1 MLKPSLR
8 SAYFRRLA
16 LLSLSCFSWISSAAA
31 SPVLLA
37 GSGSEKVHS
46 TDITLMQKDGKS
58 VVSILPDYQG
68 PLSSFAVIIPVSK
81 DVSAEQV
88 STLKREFVDRVAL
101 VSAPKFAEFWE
112 MDPCDTEELEQ
123 DWQRDMTAKA
133 NTGFLGVMQ
142 TEPSKKVAKEM
153 LLDLKA
159 KTKDGEYKEIVVG
172 TSDEIKAWLKK
183 KTYVLPPG
191 GEENLNS
198 YGAAGYNFVALD
210 VDVNRVELV
219 GGDRAQLSPIR
230 FFTSATIST
239 LPTRFGLP
247 SAAKE
252 QELLIYTFVPEKR
265 MQVTNYPT
273 LPAPTNLRVVT
284 EYEEKPGSSFNLKEK
299 VGEFYA
305 ALHDRFLQKHP
316 GSFLLEYAFP
326 ADTCGQPCTTEPLL
340 PHELLSLG
348 ADVFEADLPEA
359 VRRPKAPEPTE
370 EEEEKLKAILAEKQ
384 TPKEKKEAKEI
395 WAADREELVARK
407 GLLERNQYILSRL
420 HYRYAAAA
428 MPKDVELGPAA
439 PLEGGIALP
448 AGEFGESDTSVK
460 EAAKNEFQSRYNG
473 VFPNKVVV
481 KCEAPKPHRWGKA
494 PRSYR
499 GLRKIWV
506 AEDLS
511 RRNRSRVKLE
521 GAVLSTVADL
531 DLAGSAAK
539 KEAES
544 AVATTAATEEK
555 KDGGCGCTSTRSTP
569 SSLGAVLG
577 LAALG
582 LVQLRRRRLS

>member
-68 PLSSFAVIIPVSK
+68 PLSSFAVIIPVPK

-88 STLKREFVDRVAL
+88 STLKRECVDRVAL

-198 YGAAGYNFVALD
+198 YGAAGYNFV
-210 VDVNRVELV
+210 R
-219 GGDRAQLSPIR
+219 S
-230 FFTSATIST
+230 
-239 LPTRFGLP
+239 
-247 SAAKE
+247 
-252 QELLIYTFVPEKR
+252 
-265 MQVTNYPT
+265 
-273 LPAPTNLRVVT
+273 
-284 EYEEKPGSSFNLKEK
+284 EE
-299 VGEFYA
+299 
-305 ALHDRFLQKHP
+305 
-316 GSFLLEYAFP
+316 
-326 ADTCGQPCTTEPLL
+326 
-340 PHELLSLG
+340 
-348 ADVFEADLPEA
+348 
-359 VRRPKAPEPTE
+359 RR
-370 EEEEKLKAILAEKQ
+370 
-384 TPKEKKEAKEI
+384 
-395 WAADREELVARK
+395 
-407 GLLERNQYILSRL
+407 
-420 HYRYAAAA
+420 
-428 MPKDVELGPAA
+428 
-439 PLEGGIALP
+439 
-448 AGEFGESDTSVK
+448 
-460 EAAKNEFQSRYNG
+460 
-473 VFPNKVVV
+473 
-481 KCEAPKPHRWGKA
+481 
-494 PRSYR
+494 
-499 GLRKIWV
+499 
-506 AEDLS
+506 
-511 RRNRSRVKLE
+511 
-521 GAVLSTVADL
+521 
-531 DLAGSAAK
+531 
-539 KEAES
+539 
-544 AVATTAATEEK
+544 
-555 KDGGCGCTSTRSTP
+555 
-569 SSLGAVLG
+569 
-577 LAALG
+577 
-582 LVQLRRRRLS
+582 

>member
-68 PLSSFAVIIPVSK
+68 PLSSFAVIIPVPK
-81 DVSAEQV
+81 DVSVEQV

-183 KTYVLPPG
+183 KAYALPPG

-198 YGAAGYNFVALD
+198 YGAAGYHFVALD

-230 FFTSATIST
+230 FSTSATIST

-265 MQVTNYPT
+265 LQVTNYPT

-384 TPKEKKEAKEI
+384 TPKEKKEAKET

-448 AGEFGESDTSVK
+448 SGEFGESDTSVK

-521 GAVLSTVADL
+521 GAVLSTVAEL
-531 DLAGSAAK
+531 DLAGSAAT
-539 KEAES
+539 KEADP
-544 AVATTAATEEK
+544 AVTTASAEEK
-555 KDGGCGCTSTRSTP
+555 KDGGCGCKSTRSTP